1 MAVLGNRAT
10 GLLDMAIEAFK
21 DQSMPNQQLAP
32 TVPGQNTVLRAPQ
45 TVQVAP
51 RQQVA
56 TIQTNP
62 ELNQAPTMPL
72 GQGVR
77 ATPQMIEQRTP
88 SMGIGQGVLRPGA
101 DVSGM
106 EKLAEDAAKVK
117 KAIDDNPQLE
127 QDPTFMDQ
135 VKGYFGNRENMIRL
149 AMGFNS
155 MRLTPDTG
163 LAAALG
169 SELKDIRA
177 TSRAQAERNKTAAY
191 FDSVDPEIANAIR
204 GGLDAKDA
212 IALHRE
218 KQKGVVVGKMVINP
232 TTGAVI
238 YDGSSQGSDLPD
250 SVQKIMW
257 GAKQLGLEP
266 GSEKYREYIASQ
278 LKGKSQTITLDKDG
292 NLVITEGTGGGS
304 LGKQSEGQS
313 KALAF
318 GTRMAVSQDTIN
330 AFETEGT
337 SIRNA
342 LAQQVPFGGNFISTP
357 EFKLYDQAKRD
368 FVNALLRWE
377 SGAAI
382 GPAEFKSA
390 DLQYFPQ
397 PGDTPDVIENKRR
410 NRDVMIK
417 VMQSVAGGGDDA
429 AIRDYIKG
437 VKVELFGAEAANW
450 PETGDIIDDPDNPG
464 TKLKFKGGD
473 PTIDSNWSPVQ

>member
-1 MAVLGNRAT
+1 
-10 GLLDMAIEAFK
+10 MAIEAFRN
-21 DQSMPNQQLAP
+21 QSMPNQQLAP
-32 TVPGQNTVLRAPQ
+32 TVPGQDTVLKPVQ
-45 TVQVAP
+45 TVQMPAP
-51 RQQVA
+51 QQVA

-62 ELNQAPTMPL
+62 ELNQMPTMPL

-77 ATPQMIEQRTP
+77 ATPQMMEQRTP
-88 SMGIGQGVLRPGA
+88 SMDIGQGVLRPGA

-106 EKLAEDAAKVK
+106 EKFAEDAAKVK

-149 AMGFNS
+149 AMAFNT
-155 MRLTPDTG
+155 MRLTPDQG

-191 FDSVDPEIANAIR
+191 FDKVDPEIANAIR

-212 IALHRE
+212 IALYRE

-232 TTGAVI
+232 TTGAII

-342 LAQQVPFGGNFISTP
+342 LAQRVPFGGNFISTP

-382 GPAEFKSA
+382 GPAEFQSA

-429 AIRDYIKG
+429 AVKDYIKG
-437 VKVELFGAEAANW
+437 VKVELFGARAANW
-450 PETGDIIDDPDNPG
+450 PDTGEIKVDKDTGDQYV
-464 TKLKFKGGD
+464 FKGGD
-473 PTIDSNWSPVQ
+473 PNIESNWVKK

>member
-1 MAVLGNRAT
+1 MAVLGNRGT
-10 GLLDMAIEAFK
+10 GLLEMAIEAFK
-21 DQSMPNQQLAP
+21 DQSIPNQQLAP
-32 TVPGQNTVLRAPQ
+32 TVPGQNAVLRAPQ
-45 TVQVAP
+45 TVQMPAP
-51 RQQVA
+51 QQVA

-62 ELNQAPTMPL
+62 ELNQMPTMPL

-106 EKLAEDAAKVK
+106 EKLAEDASKVVAEIQK
-117 KAIDDNPQLE
+117 NPQIE
-127 QDPTFMDQ
+127 QDPGFMDQ
-135 VKGYFGNRENMIRL
+135 VKGYFGNRENMVKL
-149 AMGFNS
+149 ALAFNS

-163 LAAALG
+163 LASALG
-169 SELKDIRA
+169 QELKDIRA
-177 TSRAQAERNKTAAY
+177 TSRTQDQRNRTAAY

-218 KQKGVVVGKMVINP
+218 KQKGVVVGKMIINP

-250 SVQKIMW
+250 SVQKIIW

-266 GSEKYREYIASQ
+266 GSDKYKEYVGSQ
-278 LKGKSQTITLDKDG
+278 LKGKSQTITFDKDG
-292 NLVITEGTGGGS
+292 NLVITEGIGGAGS

-342 LAQQVPFGGNFISTP
+342 LAQRVPFGGNFISTP

-382 GPAEFKSA
+382 GPAEFQSA

-429 AIRDYIKG
+429 AVKDYIKG
-437 VKVELFGAEAANW
+437 VKVDLFGARAANW
-450 PETGDIIDDPDNPG
+450 PDTGEVKVDQDTGDQYV
-464 TKLKFKGGD
+464 FKGGD
-473 PTIDSNWSPVQ
+473 PNIEANWVKK